1 MNRCYIIFV
10 QILLAMDLSKI
21 LSITGRPGLY
31 RLIGESKSNLVV
43 ESLTDGKR
51 GPAFGHERI
60 SALKDISIYT
70 DEEDVP
76 LEEVF
81 KKIYEMKNG
90 EAVLNPKKASAN
102 EIKELFA
109 EILPDYDRDSVYVSD
124 MKKVFTWYNFLLEK
138 GLMEFTE
145 EEEEKATDEE
155 QIEEPENKAE
165 NEEEE
170 KD

>member
-1 MNRCYIIFV
+1 M
-10 QILLAMDLSKI
+10 
-21 LSITGRPGLY
+21 Y

-51 GPAFGHERI
+51 GPAFAHERI
-60 SALKDISIYT
+60 STLKDISIYT
-70 DEEDVP
+70 DDEDVP
-76 LEEVF
+76 LDEVF
-81 KKIYEMKNG
+81 KKIYDLKNG

-102 EIKELFA
+102 QIRELFA

-145 EEEEKATDEE
+145 EEEKEE
-155 QIEEPENKAE
+155 QKEEPENKPEDKDQKTE
-165 NEEEE
+165 NKEA
-170 KD
+170 DNA